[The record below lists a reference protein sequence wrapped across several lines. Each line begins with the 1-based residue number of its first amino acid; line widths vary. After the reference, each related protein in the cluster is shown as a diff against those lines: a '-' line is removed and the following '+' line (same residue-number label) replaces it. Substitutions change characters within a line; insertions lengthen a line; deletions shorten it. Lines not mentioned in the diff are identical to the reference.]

1 MSKFLFD
8 KFNYKTLE
16 VKTKEDIEE
25 MKFDFM
31 MSNTRYFAYDT
42 ETTGLNFMK
51 DVPFLIIFGF
61 DKYVYQWEASFK
73 EATYA
78 MFEIV
83 QSTDKMLFAH
93 NAKYDYHM
101 LHNGGTPMPEDIEL
115 SDSITLFRLISDC
128 DDDFQ
133 SMRLE
138 KLGEK
143 YVDPEAKFA
152 GHEIKKMLER
162 MRAERKKIVCSNY
175 KAITGSKS
183 FKEAWE
189 TYSNRVRF
197 ITSYHEAFEDYKEP
211 TYYDAYLE
219 NPTLVKDYAYDDV
232 VIILEFL
239 NKAGA
244 IYANKYYDAKLGKV
258 DNRTWKREN
267 KLIRGI
273 ATMERN
279 GFKVDVDYLIKSHYK
294 VEEFRNKLYAK
305 LHALTESDWKVG
317 QHAEIKKY
325 FDNTFNISLTAS
337 DKKAISGLTHHE
349 NKKVSEIAKLIL
361 KLRTV
366 DKWLST
372 YIDGV
377 LNKIIEVD
385 GEWRLYTSINNNG
398 AISGRVSC
406 DLQQMPKYAIY
417 ETDADNE
424 LLLDETIS
432 DNEEHELFH
441 PRKFVVPSKGYKLY
455 FADYSQMELRIQA
468 YFTILVGH
476 PDYNLCRAYMPY
488 DCYTLTDYFDIVQ
501 FDYKNPEHIKHA
513 YDWEWFNNK
522 DNKEW
527 EPTDLHTKTTL
538 TAFPEFADKTD
549 TKEFKKKWRYLGK
562 STNFAK
568 NYGCG
573 AKTLAENLDVD
584 LETATKLSDAYNNAY
599 PGVIKYQ
606 QKVQGELAIKG
617 YVTNLY
623 GRKYYL
629 EKSTNYYKANN
640 YMIQGTGADALKEV
654 EIKICE
660 YLKDKKSRFI
670 LPIHDE
676 LAIEV
681 APGEEDEVPRKIK
694 ELMESVND
702 TIKWCPMVSEVE
714 MTETTWAD
722 KKEVKL

>member
-1 MSKFLFD
+1 MNSKQFLFN

-16 VKTKEDIEE
+16 VKTVADIGT
-25 MKFDFM
+25 MQWDFVT
-31 MSNTRYFAYDT
+31 SNTRYFAYDT
-42 ETTGLNFMK
+42 ETTGLNFIK
-51 DVPFLIIFGF
+51 DKPFLIIFGF
-61 DKYVYQWEASFK
+61 DKNIYYWDANFK

-78 MFEIV
+78 MFQIV

-101 LHNGGTPMPEDIEL
+101 LHNIGTPIPDDIEL

-143 YVDPEAKFA
+143 YVDPTAKFA
-152 GHEIKKMLER
+152 GHEIKKMLEH
-162 MRAERKKIVCSNY
+162 MKAERKKLVCANY
-175 KAITGSKS
+175 KMITGEKTYT
-183 FKEAWE
+183 KAWE
-189 TYSNRVRF
+189 TFSNRVRF
-197 ITSYHEAFEDYKEP
+197 ITEYNECFDDYKEP
-211 TYYDAYLE
+211 TYYDAFLKDPE
-219 NPTLVKDYAYDDV
+219 LVKMYAVDDV

-239 NKAGA
+239 DKVGT
-244 IYANKYYDAKLGKV
+244 IYAKKYWDYTTNSIDT
-258 DNRTWKREN
+258 RTWKREN

-273 ATMERN
+273 ASMERN

-294 VEEFRNKLYAK
+294 IERFRELLYEK
-305 LHALTESDWKVG
+305 LHKLTNDTWKVG
-317 QHAEIKKY
+317 QHAEIKK
-325 FDNTFNISLTAS
+325 FFEREFGLTLEKS
-337 DKKAISGLTHHE
+337 DKKTIQQLTHHE
-349 NKKVSEIAKLIL
+349 NKDIAEIAKLII

-398 AISGRVSC
+398 AVSGRVSC
-406 DLQQMPKYAIY
+406 DLQQMPKYAIN
-417 ETDADNE
+417 ETDDDNE
-424 LLLDETIS
+424 LLLDDSLT
-432 DNEEHELFH
+432 DDDGAELFH
-441 PRKFVVPSKGYKLY
+441 PRKFVIPSDGYKLY
-455 FADYSQMELRIQA
+455 FEDFSQMELRIQA
-468 YFTILVGH
+468 YYTILTGH
-476 PDYNLCRAYMPY
+476 TDYNLCRAYMPY
-488 DCYTLTDYFDIVQ
+488 DCKLKDGTL

-513 YDWEWFNNK
+513 YDWEWINH
-522 DNKEW
+522 DGTDW

-573 AKTLAENLDVD
+573 AKTLASNLNID
-584 LETATKLSDAYNNAY
+584 LVTATKLSDAYNNAY
-599 PGVIKYQ
+599 PGVIEYQ
-606 QKVQGELAIKG
+606 KAVQAELNLKG
-617 YVTNLY
+617 FVSNLY
-623 GRKYYL
+623 GRRYYI
-629 EKSTNYYKANN
+629 EKSTNFYKGNN
-640 YMIQGTGADALKEV
+640 YVIQGTGADALKEA

-681 APGEEDEVPRKIK
+681 APEEESYVPKAVKEMLESCGEV
-694 ELMESVND
+694 
-702 TIKWCPMVSEVE
+702 IKWVPMVVEVE
-714 MTETTWAD
+714 STDTNWAE
-722 KKEVKL
+722 KKEVNL